1 MKTIQDMIPMVRDH
15 LRTDVVRQGLG
26 LCALAVMTAISAA
39 MVKEA
44 SVTHHMPALAS
55 VARVEHTANS
65 PEIINT
71 THVNTPQIARAV
83 PTPATSK
90 AAGPHT
96 TIVEPTAEESAK
108 ADDMIASL
116 GTQIRWFN
124 GRPIRPARV
133 VWMQVTAYSPDAR
146 SCGSFADGKTATL
159 HSVQTNG
166 GHLVAADTRLFPFG
180 SLLSIEGYANNQ
192 VVPVLDRGGA
202 IKGNHIDLLMPTHRK
217 ARHWGNRR
225 MPVIVWEYAD
235 GKPMDDPR
243 AFR

>member
-1 MKTIQDMIPMVRDH
+1 MKTIKDMMPKVREQ
-15 LRTDVVRQGLG
+15 LRTGAVQQGLG
-26 LCALAVMTAISAA
+26 FCALAVMTAISAA

-44 SVTHHMPALAS
+44 SVTHRMPALAS
-55 VARVEHTANS
+55 VARVGHPSNT

-71 THVNTPQIARAV
+71 THVNTPSISRSV
-83 PTPATSK
+83 PTSGTEDAD
-90 AAGPHT
+90 GPRT
-96 TIVEPTAEESAK
+96 MRVEPTAEESAK

-116 GTQIRWFN
+116 GSQIRWFN

-159 HSVQTNG
+159 HSVQTNA

-180 SLLSIEGYANNQ
+180 SLLSIEGYADNQ

-202 IKGNHIDLLMPTHRK
+202 IKGNHIDLLMPTHRQ
-217 ARHWGNRR
+217 ARRWGNRR